1 MIKLIRRLKKPYKR
15 ILFVIILFLIIFFFI
30 LLILNFYNSYR
41 IKHALIHVEL
51 IDNLD
56 IEVYSKIKTSDL
68 IKEINGELIE
78 DNEIKTTHLGT
89 KEINFE
95 YINEEN
101 IRVPYSFEINIVD
114 KTKPVISQYNSKTI
128 YVGDKDFVDTM
139 FCGDNYDNKPKCFIR
154 GEYDINTPGTYPLTF
169 VGIDSSNNMS
179 SYDFDLIVKEKHKS
193 SSNYSGGDPF
203 YNSIPIEDIITTYK
217 TKDTKIGIDVSKW
230 QKEINYKKVKK
241 SKVEFVMI
249 KLGGRDGIDGELYLD
264 PKFKENIEGFNKQRI
279 PVGVYFFSHAKN
291 KEQALEEAK
300 FVVKNLKGYEVDM
313 PVAFDWENFERYRK
327 YNLSFYNLTEVSKTF
342 MNYVKSKEYEP
353 ILYSSKYNLEN
364 YWYETN
370 YKTWLAHYTDQTNY
384 EGNYYIWQLTANGK
398 VKGIDKNVVD
408 IDILYK

>member
-1 MIKLIRRLKKPYKR
+1 MRRRLKRPYKR
-15 ILFVIILFLIIFFFI
+15 ILLVLILFLVVFFFI
-30 LLILNFYNSYR
+30 LLILNFYNNYR

-56 IEVYSKIKTSDL
+56 IEVYSDIKTSDL
-68 IKEINGELIE
+68 IKELNGQLIE
-78 DNEIKTTHLGT
+78 DNVIKTTKLGP

-101 IRVPYSFEINIVD
+101 ITIPYSFKINIVD
-114 KTKPVISQYNSKTI
+114 KTKPIISLYNSKTV
-128 YVGDKDFVDTM
+128 YVGDKDFKDTI
-139 FCGDNYDNKPKCFIR
+139 FCGDNYDNKPKCIIK

-169 VGIDSSNNMS
+169 VGIDSSNNIS
-179 SYDFDLIVKEKHKS
+179 SHDFNLIVKEKTKS
-193 SSNYSGGDPF
+193 SSNYGGGDPF
-203 YNSIPIEDIITTYK
+203 YNSIPIEDIITTHK

-264 PKFKENIEGFNKQRI
+264 PNFKENIEGFNKQKI
-279 PVGVYFFSHAKN
+279 PVGVYFFSHARN
-291 KEQALEEAK
+291 KEQAIEEAK
-300 FVVKNLKGYEVDM
+300 FVVKNLKGYEIDM
-313 PVAFDWENFERYRK
+313 PIAFDWENFERYRK
-327 YNLSFYNLTEVSKTF
+327 YNLSFYNLTEVAKTF
-342 MNYVKSKEYEP
+342 MNYINNKDYEP

-364 YWYETN
+364 YWYDTD

-384 EGNYYIWQLTANGK
+384 AGDYYMWQLTANGK

-408 IDILYK
+408 INILYK